1 MCQMAA
7 QNSKISSYEDN
18 SLKDTKIMNFPLLT
32 LGNFPNFLNSYIILP
47 QKIMYTLSNIILA

>member
-47 QKIMYTLSNIILA
+47 KKNNVTHYQI